1 MDESVR
7 GQGLPSPQEVC
18 LSSYVILIYTF
29 HCCLQVLEMP
39 LNILELMPETFVM

>member
-18 LSSYVILIYTF
+18 LSSYVINMYL
-29 HCCLQVLEMP
+29 P
-39 LNILELMPETFVM
+39 LLAAGFRNAFEYIRTDA